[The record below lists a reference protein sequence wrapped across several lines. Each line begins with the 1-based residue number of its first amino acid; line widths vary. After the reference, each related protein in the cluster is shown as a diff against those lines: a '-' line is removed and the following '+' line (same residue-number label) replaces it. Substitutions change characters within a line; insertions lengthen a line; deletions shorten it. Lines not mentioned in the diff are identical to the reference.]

1 MAWDVYVL
9 FLWIEKEKKATN
21 DACMIIRTDGF
32 RDKTECIETNTKEKQ
47 ADNCSKSDSLSSELH
62 VMSVHNKLSANSIR
76 TVSVDVKHHWNI

>member
-1 MAWDVYVL
+1 
-9 FLWIEKEKKATN
+9 
-21 DACMIIRTDGF
+21 MIIRTDGF

-76 TVSVDVKHHWNI
+76 TVSVDVKHHVYLLSTQTDFLLGCTRSL